1 MEDLAVYGLRFL
13 EENYPNRLNER
24 YGLTTVGDNIVDVF
38 DQIGARRN
46 VYTTGGEIDYD
57 KVAELVVRDIRSE
70 LLGKLTFDFV

>member
-13 EENYPNRLNER
+13 EENYPNRLEER
-24 YGLTTVGDNIVDVF
+24 YGFITVGDDIIEVF

-57 KVAELVVRDIRSE
+57 KVAELIVRDIRN
-70 LLGKLTFDFV
+70 

>member
-13 EENYPNRLNER
+13 EEHYPNRLNER
-24 YGLTTVGDNIVDVF
+24 YGLTTVGDNIKF
-38 DQIGARRN
+38 FESIGKLGN

-57 KVAELVVRDIRSE
+57 KVAEFVVRDIRNE